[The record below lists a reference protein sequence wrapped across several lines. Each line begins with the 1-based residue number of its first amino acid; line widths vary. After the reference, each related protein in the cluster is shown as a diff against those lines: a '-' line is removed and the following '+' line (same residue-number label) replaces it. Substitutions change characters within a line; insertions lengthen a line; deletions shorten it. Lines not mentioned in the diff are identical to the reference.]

1 MQLGQPVTF
10 ASRALTLAERKYSQI
25 WKELLA
31 QVFGMDHNH
40 HHDCVCSEGHPL
52 DRSQTISLHCVE
64 TSGISFQETTA
75 PTVAASTIWLWN
87 TLQAW
92 QGDAA
97 SWYPVRAFS
106 EDYERSATESEVEC
120 IHATHSFLFQTTT
133 LTNFRE
139 RRLVIQLY
147 SLVKKAIL
155 DGFLD
160 TMDEQPAAIHRY
172 RISSNNSWGR
182 LFLFSHKNRAII
194 RGKAIIWGR
203 LLCQCISNI
212 AHWKSCP
219 KYFVLFS
226 H

>member
-10 ASRALTLAERKYSQI
+10 AGRAPTLAERKYSQI
-25 WKELLA
+25 WKDWWLRSLAWITTTTTIVYVRKVILWTDHKLLVCISWKPLASVFKRLTHLLLRLQQFDCEIHYKPGKEMLLA
-31 QVFGMDHNH
+31 D
-40 HHDCVCSEGHPL
+40 
-52 DRSQTISLHCVE
+52 
-64 TSGISFQETTA
+64 
-75 PTVAASTIWLWN
+75 
-87 TLQAW
+87 TL
-92 QGDAA
+92 
-97 SWYPVRAFS
+97 SRAYS

-120 IHATHSFLFQTTT
+120 IHTTHSFLFQTTT
-133 LTNFRE
+133 LQNFRE

-160 TMDEQPAAIHRY
+160 TMDEQPAAIHQY
-172 RISSNNSWGR
+172 RVSSNNSWGQ
-182 LFLFSHKNRAII
+182 LFLFSHKKGAII
-194 RGKAIIWGR
+194 RGKAIIWAR
-203 LLCQCISNI
+203 QLCQCISNI

>member
-1 MQLGQPVTF
+1 M
-10 ASRALTLAERKYSQI
+10 LAEHPHWQKGSTHRFERNCWLRSSAWITTTTMIVYVRKVILWTDHKLLVSI
-25 WKELLA
+25 SWKPLASVFKRLPHPLLRLQQFDCEIRYKPGKEMLLA
-31 QVFGMDHNH
+31 D
-40 HHDCVCSEGHPL
+40 
-52 DRSQTISLHCVE
+52 
-64 TSGISFQETTA
+64 
-75 PTVAASTIWLWN
+75 
-87 TLQAW
+87 TL
-92 QGDAA
+92 
-97 SWYPVRAFS
+97 SRVYS

-133 LTNFRE
+133 LRNFRE

-155 DGFLD
+155 DGLLD

-172 RISSNNSWGR
+172 RVSSNNSWGR
-182 LFLFSHKNRAII
+182 LFLFSHKKGTII

-203 LLCQCISNI
+203 RLCQCISNI
-212 AHWKSCP
+212 VHWKSCP